1 MIVSCLVD
9 LHNKYSHSKQ
19 YSDPTGKLWQVIV
32 GILSFVYDCNLSN
45 TGAKHKT
52 VKDVLQRTQH
62 DAQLWNDFIQASGA
76 RIELSKCFTQIID
89 FKFSLCGVSAV
100 GRLQKNLHLELINC
114 TTSQKVQINP
124 ISSCS
129 TYWSLRTVQDI
140 CPNQT
145 IQLDKLKKKAIAHT
159 CALVSTSITSAQA
172 WIHHMMCFVPYVGY
186 PLRLCH
192 LNDSQ
197 LHSLQSNYIM
207 VLNNKLGFQKRY
219 AHNVVFGP

>member
-1 MIVSCLVD
+1 MVNFWKGAIYAIKTAVGVSKQKHSHSEESAVFGTRQVSVQSMYAWGMIVSRLVD
-9 LHNKYSHSKQ
+9 LHNKYGQGAQ
-19 YSDPTGKLWQVIV
+19 YSDPIDKLQQVIV
-32 GILSFVYDCNLSN
+32 GILSFVDDCNLSN
-45 TGAKHKT
+45 TGEKHDT

-129 TYWSLRTVQDI
+129 TY
-140 CPNQT
+140 
-145 IQLDKLKKKAIAHT
+145 
-159 CALVSTSITSAQA
+159 
-172 WIHHMMCFVPYVGY
+172 
-186 PLRLCH
+186 
-192 LNDSQ
+192 
-197 LHSLQSNYIM
+197 
-207 VLNNKLGFQKRY
+207 
-219 AHNVVFGP
+219 